1 LSTCANLKIDV
12 NIAKILVGKSVDKSM
27 LTYLSEVEHKNA
39 FREVKQVL
47 TLTNGRIDDT
57 MQAKDLEIARLRK
70 RIETLEQIQKGM
82 LEIYGEE
89 LMKKAMER
97 LQIRKDTGKPATLIE
112 ALQLLGKMK
121 EREQA
126 KEYAKIIEENNNNK
140 N

>member
-1 LSTCANLKIDV
+1 
-12 NIAKILVGKSVDKSM
+12 M